1 MYWSTKFCLWNI
13 VKFKHLRDLIKSTN
27 FPPLIKQKS
36 LHVFSVQISEVRQF
50 SLVHWALACV
60 VAGQGAAQQ
69 ISIHLSFLIFAVSA
83 ECCLSWPMTVKEMF
97 RPLWVTLSS
106 VVNEQ
111 SEKSLRIILT
121 FATKKKKKNQPTT
134 CHFDLRYSRGWVWDV
149 VHHHLSTCT
158 TETYLS
164 ETLLKFW
171 WRGERVSASEIL
183 SNMLKTKREDCGPT
197 DTTIVNHSVWNYWQL
212 RVVGCCNPFRC
223 ACQL

>member
-13 VKFKHLRDLIKSTN
+13 VSFKHLRDLIKSTN

-121 FATKKKKKNQPTT
+121 FATKKKKKTNQQLVTLIWGIVGVECEMLFIIICQHVPQRRTWVKHFLSFGDAVRECLHQRSCPTCWKQNVKT
-134 CHFDLRYSRGWVWDV
+134 AGLLTQQLWI
-149 VHHHLSTCT
+149 T
-158 TETYLS
+158 LS
-164 ETLLKFW
+164 EIT
-171 WRGERVSASEIL
+171 G
-183 SNMLKTKREDCGPT
+183 
-197 DTTIVNHSVWNYWQL
+197 NY
-212 RVVGCCNPFRC
+212 V
-223 ACQL
+223 